1 MNIKPIL
8 NDDDYKNALIEVEE
22 LMDAQLGTPRG
33 QRLEILMALIET
45 YEGSQDRYRT
55 AMNELCRALR
65 AALNWRLSTRDR
77 DWAREILERYTS

>member
-45 YEGSQDRYRT
+45 YEGSQDKYDT
-55 AMNELCRALR
+55 TVNELCRALR
-65 AALNWRLSTRDR
+65 ASLTWRLSIRDR